1 MIKETLSQV
10 KRKIET
16 ADSIKE
22 EKKKELLNLLSVLQS
37 EIEQLPDTDVDHAES
52 VVSFAQASA
61 HEATR
66 KEKRP
71 QLYKLSLEGL
81 AASVKDFEVS
91 RPRLT
96 EIVNSICTSLS
107 NLGI

>member
-10 KRKIET
+10 RKKIENS
-16 ADSIKE
+16 DSINMD
-22 EKKKELLNLLSVLQS
+22 KKKELVDLLSVLQA
-37 EIEQLPDTDVDHAES
+37 EIEKLPVTDADHAES
-52 VVSFAQASA
+52 VVSFAQAST

-66 KEKRP
+66 KDKRP
-71 QLYKLSLEGL
+71 HLYELSLEGL
-81 AASVKDFEVS
+81 AESVKDFEVS

-96 EIVNSICTSLS
+96 EIVNSICTALS